1 MSSATGIDL
10 DRGSRAW
17 EVVLGGIG
25 VGGITSSLPRLLNDL
40 LGTKFKIVTGYPGS
54 TELDLAIERGEVQ
67 GWKANRPAWI
77 ADKRVKILLYAGE
90 KPSDLNDVPSLES
103 RAPVPADR
111 LLVDIVRSGT
121 ELGFPFVTTPDA
133 PADRVAA
140 LQDAFQSVVVD
151 PDFIRDGEKAGV
163 ELGLIAHTELEA
175 MVRRVLTAPADLLQ
189 RAKRYVE

>member
-1 MSSATGIDL
+1 M
-10 DRGSRAW
+10 
-17 EVVLGGIG
+17 
-25 VGGITSSLPRLLNDL
+25 
-40 LGTKFKIVTGYPGS
+40 
-54 TELDLAIERGEVQ
+54 
-67 GWKANRPAWI
+67 
-77 ADKRVKILLYAGE
+77 
-90 KPSDLNDVPSLES
+90 
-103 RAPVPADR
+103 
-111 LLVDIVRSGT
+111 DIVRSGT

-151 PDFIRDGEKAGV
+151 PDFGEKAGV